1 MQNSFTCCFPH
12 SDRNAIIID
21 IEISFRLAFE
31 DSSKVFSVKSKALI
45 DTGAQGSCI
54 SRRLASA
61 CRLEQISAMKIL
73 SAQGESIVPV
83 YEIDFSLPNNAK
95 FSQIP
100 VMEISGNKNFDIII
114 GMDILTRC
122 DFAVSNPKS
131 NLIFTMRTPPEGT
144 PIDFC
149 SQEER

>member
-1 MQNSFTCCFPH
+1 MKNSFTCIFPH
-12 SDRNAIIID
+12 SEQNAIIID
-21 IEISFRLAFE
+21 VKISFHLAFE
-31 DSSKVFSVKSKALI
+31 DSDKTFSVKAKALI

-83 YEIDFSLPNNAK
+83 YEIDFTLPNNAK
-95 FSQIP
+95 FCQIP

-114 GMDILTRC
+114 GMDILTKC
-122 DFAVSNPKS
+122 DFAVSNPNN
-131 NLIFTMRTPPEGT
+131 NLVFTMRTPPEKS

-149 SQEER
+149 SKEEQ